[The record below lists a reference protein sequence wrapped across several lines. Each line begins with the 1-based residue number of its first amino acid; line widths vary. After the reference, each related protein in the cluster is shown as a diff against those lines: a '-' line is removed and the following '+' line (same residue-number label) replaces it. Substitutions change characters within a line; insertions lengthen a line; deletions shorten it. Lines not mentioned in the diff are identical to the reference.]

1 MKPESFLTPATAIWK
16 LGSSSEDRALDAFA
30 IAPAAAES
38 KSALTDM
45 PAIAAWPWILI
56 LAGVHGDEPEGVW
69 LVEELRTRWST
80 HYPFAKAG
88 VILWA
93 RANPDG
99 VHRVQRWNARDVDLN
114 RNLPTEDWT
123 AKGLNPRYP
132 PGPAAASEPETR
144 ALLRLLADAAPRAI
158 LALHSYSEYQI
169 NLNANDLADR
179 GNLTRAWGESLAK
192 VCGYPVTENVGYST
206 PGSLGTYA
214 GSERG
219 IPTITLEIERDL
231 PKETVL
237 EKFLPVAAAAIAFWE
252 TRVK

>member
-1 MKPESFLTPATAIWK
+1 MKPEAFLTPATAIWK
-16 LGSSSEDRALDAFA
+16 LGSSSEARALDAFA
-30 IAPAAAES
+30 IAPAVAES
-38 KSALTDM
+38 RSALTDM

-80 HYPFAKAG
+80 HYPFTKVG

-99 VHRVQRWNARDVDLN
+99 GHRVQRWNARGVDLN
-114 RNLPTEDWT
+114 RNLPTVDWT
-123 AKGLNPRYP
+123 TKVLNPRYP

-144 ALLRLLADAAPRAI
+144 ALLRLLENAAPRAI
-158 LALHSYSEYQI
+158 LSLHSFSDCQI
-169 NLNANDLADR
+169 NLNSNDLADR
-179 GNLTRAWGESLAK
+179 ESFTRAWGESLAK
-192 VCGYPVTENVGYST
+192 VCGYPVTENIGYST

-219 IPTITLEIERDL
+219 IPTVTLEIERGIS
-231 PKETVL
+231 KERVL
-237 EKFLPVAAAAIAFWE
+237 KQFLPVADAAIVFWE
-252 TRVK
+252 AKVK